1 MLTCHPEPFWNGND
15 MDPLI
20 KFRHWLSEELEIS
33 KDRIPSACCLSTI
46 GTDGYPNARF
56 VALKELKDNN
66 FIITGSL
73 SSRKGMELALVNQV
87 ALTFWWTASGRQI
100 RIQGR
105 AKILER
111 EEADKYFAERNR
123 ESQIVSMVSQQ
134 GQPLPN
140 PEVLNRTYEEIK
152 SSFADQTL
160 PRPEDWGG
168 YAIEPLRIEFLDF
181 KPTRFHDRILYER
194 INGEW
199 KKTRLQP

>member
-46 GTDGYPNARF
+46 GTDGCPNARF

-100 RIQGR
+100 RIQGK

-111 EEADKYFAERNR
+111 DEADKYFAERNR

-134 GQPLPN
+134 GQPLPI

>member
-152 SSFADQTL
+152 SRYADQTL